1 MPEYRLIVS
10 PKAGRDLQEIH
21 TYTLQGWGADQAD
34 IYLGKIEDAFH
45 SLLENPE
52 TGRERNDVRTGYRSM
67 VIEKHVLFYKIE
79 NSEIHILGIPHG
91 RMDIV
96 NYFS

>member
-1 MPEYRLIVS
+1 MTQYRIIVS
-10 PKAGRDLQEIH
+10 PQAQRDLKDIRI
-21 TYTLQGWGADQAD
+21 YTLQSWGAHQAD
-34 IYLGKIEDAFH
+34 VYLSKIEDAFY

-52 TGRERNDVRTGYRSM
+52 AGRLRADVKLGYRSI

-79 NSEIHILGIPHG
+79 KTEIHILGIPHG
-91 RMDIV
+91 RMDIF